1 MSELF
6 DIMLWAAGIMLW
18 AAGAAAAVFVLVS
31 VIGFI
36 RDGIAAKREQRH
48 RNVTWSI
55 LFVISMVIVV
65 CAIGGAVLLGILS
78 MLILQG
84 M

>member
-1 MSELF
+1 
-6 DIMLWAAGIMLW
+6 MLL
-18 AAGAAAAVFVLVS
+18 S
-31 VIGFI
+31 DFI